1 MSYEP
6 TDIELKNLLDHWI
19 GQWNE
24 PDADRRREL
33 IREVWAEDGY
43 QILVNP
49 PEGIRDTARQYGV
62 PAPAVEVRGYD
73 AMFARV
79 TRAYEMFVADGEH
92 FFEAEGE
99 PVRHAGA
106 AVALTWVMR
115 SRADG
120 TVAGSGLEVLTFD
133 PDGRVRTDHEFV
145 N

>member
-6 TDIELKNLLDHWI
+6 TDIELKNLLDRWI

-24 PDADRRREL
+24 PDAGRRREL

-62 PAPAVEVRGYD
+62 SAPAVEVRGYD

-115 SRADG
+115 SRADD
-120 TVAGSGLEVLTFD
+120 TVAGAGLEVLTFD